1 MDYLTRQLHVIPAG
15 LEKTQYP
22 GAKSPNVYKP
32 VSFAAQETF
41 DENQGWTHI
50 SSKKKKKT
58 SKKRSTLITDEVN
71 NEYQHR
77 GGKTIGQLY
86 LDQIY
91 QLEQDIFK
99 QRLKNKNRQNNKIRL
114 YQ

>member
-1 MDYLTRQLHVIPAG
+1 MDYLTRQVIAIPAG
-15 LEKTQYP
+15 LENTQYP

-32 VSFAAQETF
+32 ISFAAHETF

-58 SKKRSTLITDEVN
+58 SKKRSTLTDEVN

-77 GGKTIGQLY
+77 GGKTLGQIY
-86 LDQIY
+86 LDQVY

-99 QRLKNKNRQNNKIRL
+99 QRLKNSNRQAKTKI